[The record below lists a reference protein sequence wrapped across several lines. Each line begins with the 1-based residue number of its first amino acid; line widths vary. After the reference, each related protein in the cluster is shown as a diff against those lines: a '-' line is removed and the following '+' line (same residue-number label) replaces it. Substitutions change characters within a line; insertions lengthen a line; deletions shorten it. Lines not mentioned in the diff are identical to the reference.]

1 MADGSKLGKFHFWQ
15 TIDKLAKGDLLKYEE
30 VCEIGINMLFLK
42 LEMDAENAAYQERYL
57 INQKNANRKKA

>member
-15 TIDKLAKGDLLKYEE
+15 TIDKIAGGDLLKYEA

-42 LEMDAENAAYQERYL
+42 LEMDAERNAYQERYL
-57 INQKNANRKKA
+57 THSKNANRKKA